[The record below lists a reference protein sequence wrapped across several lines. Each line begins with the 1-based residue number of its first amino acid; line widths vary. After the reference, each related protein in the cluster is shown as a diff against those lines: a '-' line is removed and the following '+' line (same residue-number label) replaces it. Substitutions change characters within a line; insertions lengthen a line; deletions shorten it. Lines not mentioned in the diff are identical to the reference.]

1 MQIFLQQPLIYIC
14 KTMAT
19 AIINARIFT
28 GDSVED
34 FSNII
39 IENGA
44 VSALTNEF
52 PADIPVIDLKGKN
65 ISPGF
70 IDIQINGGREKYFS
84 QTPDEDTLE
93 DIYSACCDYATPFI
107 LPTLISSPLPVIL
120 KAIESVRRFKQ
131 KYPGV
136 LGMHLEGPFFHPE
149 KRGAHNPS
157 IIRKP
162 TDEEL
167 KTIISHGKDV
177 IKVMTIAPEQFSES
191 QLELLLESGIL
202 LSAGHTTMTYD
213 QAQHCFRKGIS
224 LVTHLFNAMTQMGHR
239 ECGLVGAVFDNS
251 DVYAPIILDGGH
263 CHYAAARIA
272 YRQKQDKLFLITDSS
287 FLGRQKKRFGW
298 EGFNIEMNDG
308 FYRDQ
313 QGSLAGAAISMPEA
327 VKNAVKH
334 LGVTLQDAVEM
345 ATSRVALAIG
355 MQDKIGYI
363 KPGYL
368 AKFAVFNHDFSQV
381 QNLML

>member
-1 MQIFLQQPLIYIC
+1 
-14 KTMAT
+14 MAS

-39 IENGA
+39 IENGTIT
-44 VSALTNEF
+44 ALTKEL
-52 PADIPVIDLKGKN
+52 PTDIPVIDLKGKN

-93 DIYSACCDYATPFI
+93 EMYSACCSYATPFI

-120 KAIESVRRFKQ
+120 KAIETVRRFRQ
-131 KYPGV
+131 THPGL

-149 KRGAHNPS
+149 KRGAHNSS

-162 TDEEL
+162 TNEEL

-177 IKVMTIAPEQFSES
+177 IKVMTIAPEQFTEA

-202 LSAGHTTMTYD
+202 LSAGHTAMTYD
-213 QAQHCFRKGIS
+213 QAQQCFRQGIK

-239 ECGLVGAVFDNS
+239 ECGLVGAVFDNN

-263 CHYAAARIA
+263 CHYAAARVA
-272 YRQKQDKLFLITDSS
+272 YRQKLDKLFLITDSS
-287 FLGRQKKRFGW
+287 FLGRQKKRFDW
-298 EGFNIEMNDG
+298 EGFNIKMIDG

-313 QGSLAGAAISMPEA
+313 EGSLAGAAISMPEA
-327 VKNAVKH
+327 IKNAVDH
-334 LGVTLQDAVEM
+334 LGIMLQDAVEM
-345 ATSRVALAIG
+345 ATSRVARAIR
-355 MQDKIGYI
+355 MHNDIGFI
-363 KPGYL
+363 KPGYP
-368 AKFAVFNHDFSQV
+368 AQFSVFNNDFSHV